1 MQDKTAK
8 SPSICLHVLV
18 SGRVQGVGY
27 RLSTVYQAQKLGVSG
42 WVRNLPNSH
51 VEAVFEG
58 EATTVEQ
65 MVQWCRVGP
74 PAAVVEKIV
83 VEQIEL
89 QGLQGFDV
97 RY

>member
-1 MQDKTAK
+1 MQDKKAK
-8 SPSICLHVLV
+8 SPSICLHVIV

-27 RLSTVYQAQKLGVSG
+27 RVSTVYQAQKLGVSG
-42 WVRNLPNSH
+42 WVRNLPDSC

-58 EATTVEQ
+58 EATAVDQ

-74 PAAVVEKIV
+74 TAAVVEKIV
-83 VEQIEL
+83 VEQIEP
-89 QGLQGFDV
+89 QEIQGFDV

>member
-8 SPSICLHVLV
+8 SPSICLHVIV

-27 RLSTVYQAQKLGVSG
+27 RVSTVYQAQKLGVSG
-42 WVRNLPNSH
+42 WVHNLPDSR

-58 EATTVEQ
+58 EATAVDQ

-74 PAAVVEKIV
+74 TAAVVEKIV
-83 VEQIEL
+83 VEQIEP
-89 QGLQGFDV
+89 QEIQGFDV